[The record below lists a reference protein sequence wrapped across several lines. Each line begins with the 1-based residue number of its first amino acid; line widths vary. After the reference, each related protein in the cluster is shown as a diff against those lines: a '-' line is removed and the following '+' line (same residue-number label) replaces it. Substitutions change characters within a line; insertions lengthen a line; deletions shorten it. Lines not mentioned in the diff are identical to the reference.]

1 MQTDTAVPVTS
12 AVATDDVLVV
22 AARNAY
28 DEYLNYHAYVCQAGR
43 SFRDVHRIGFYRH
56 GKIEPHFPTIRAS
69 EDHVAFSTENVER
82 LRSSGSAVDREL
94 ADLIATLVSHH
105 LRDDWDS
112 YQVFLLTPPAHPQTL
127 TLPQP
132 IMHDTRGRGSA
143 WTFGH
148 RYIGEASLLRN
159 PRNTDEL

>member
-1 MQTDTAVPVTS
+1 MMQDAAVPL
-12 AVATDDVLVV
+12 AVAADDVLVV

-28 DEYLNYHAYVCQAGR
+28 DEYLHYHAYISQAGR
-43 SFRDVHRIGFYRH
+43 SFRDVHRIGFYRL
-56 GKIEPHFPTIRAS
+56 GKIEPHFPTIRAA
-69 EDHVAFSTENVER
+69 EDHVEFSNDNVER
-82 LRSSGSAVDREL
+82 LRSSASPVDHEL

-105 LRDDWDS
+105 RRDDWDS
-112 YQVFLLTPPAHPQTL
+112 YQVFLLTPPADPQTL

-132 IMHDTRGRGSA
+132 ILHDTRGRGSA

-148 RYIGEASLLRN
+148 RYISEASLLRT